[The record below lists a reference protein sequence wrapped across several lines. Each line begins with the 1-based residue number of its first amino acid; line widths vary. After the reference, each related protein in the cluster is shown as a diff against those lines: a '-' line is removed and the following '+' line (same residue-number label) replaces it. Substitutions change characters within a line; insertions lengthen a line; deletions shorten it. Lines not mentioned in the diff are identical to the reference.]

1 MAAGGHESF
10 SFVDVIPLLDR
21 LPHHVANAIVVV
33 VVLLVAAYA
42 AMRKLSKDPEAYII
56 PEDRVTLRNFFDL
69 AVEGILKFV
78 KDNMGPRGP
87 EFMMIIGALAFFIFF
102 SNIWGLIPGFHSPT
116 ETLNTT
122 GACALTVFFLTHY
135 YGIREHG
142 LKYIKHFM
150 GPVVW
155 LAPLFFPIEMIS
167 HIVRPVSLSIRLFGN
182 IFGDHYV
189 LGIVFALVPLLIPL
203 PMMLLGIFVAIV
215 QTLVFILLSMAYFAG
230 AVEEMEH
237 EEGH

>member
-1 MAAGGHESF
+1 MAAGHGGF
-10 SFVDVIPLLDR
+10 AFVDVIPFLNK
-21 LPHHVANAIVVV
+21 LPHHVSNAIVVAL
-33 VVLLVAAYA
+33 VLLVAAFA
-42 AMRKLSKDPEAYII
+42 AMRRLSRDPEGYVV
-56 PEDRVTLRNFFDL
+56 PEDRITLRNLFDL
-69 AVEGILKFV
+69 SVEGILKFL

-102 SNIWGLIPGFHSPT
+102 SNIWGLLPGFQSPT

-150 GPVVW
+150 GPVIW
-155 LAPLFFPIEMIS
+155 LAPLFFPIELIS
-167 HIVRPVSLSIRLFGN
+167 HMVRPVSLSIRLFGN
-182 IFGDHYV
+182 IFGDHYI
-189 LGIVFALVPLLIPL
+189 LGIVFSLVPLLVPL
-203 PMMLLGIFVAIV
+203 PMMLLGLFVAVV

-230 AVEEMEH
+230 AIEEMEH
-237 EEGH
+237 E

>member
-1 MAAGGHESF
+1 MATGHGGF
-10 SFVDVIPLLDR
+10 SFVDVIPLLDK
-21 LPHHVANAIVVV
+21 LPHHVSNAIVVV
-33 VVLLVAAYA
+33 LVLLVAAFA
-42 AMRKLSKDPEAYII
+42 AMRRLSRDPEGYVV
-56 PEDRVTLRNFFDL
+56 PEDRVTLRNLFDL
-69 AVEGILKFV
+69 SVEGILKLL

-102 SNIWGLIPGFHSPT
+102 SNIWGLLPGFHSPT

-150 GPVVW
+150 GPVIW
-155 LAPLFFPIEMIS
+155 LAPLFFPIELIS

-182 IFGDHYV
+182 IFGDHYI
-189 LGIVFALVPLLIPL
+189 LGIVFGLVPLLVPL
-203 PMMLLGIFVAIV
+203 PLMLLGLFVAVV
-215 QTLVFILLSMAYFAG
+215 QTLIFILLSMAYFAG
-230 AVEEMEH
+230 AIEEMEH
-237 EEGH
+237 E